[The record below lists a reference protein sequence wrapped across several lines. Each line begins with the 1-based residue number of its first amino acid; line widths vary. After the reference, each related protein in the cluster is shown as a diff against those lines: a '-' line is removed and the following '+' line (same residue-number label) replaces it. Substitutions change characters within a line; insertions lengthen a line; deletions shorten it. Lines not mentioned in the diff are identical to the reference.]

1 VRNGAKNPC
10 GSNVD
15 RTQRKQMPHASIIS
29 IVDDDGSVREGLA
42 DLVSSMGYQAK
53 TFRRAEQFLKSRW
66 IRKTTCLIADVQMP
80 EMTGLELCAALED
93 LEIKIPTILITA
105 FPNNNDRERALNAG
119 VSRYLTKPFQKGE
132 LIKCIRSTLGHAV

>member
-1 VRNGAKNPC
+1 
-10 GSNVD
+10 
-15 RTQRKQMPHASIIS
+15 MPDASTIS
-29 IVDDDGSVREGLA
+29 IVDDDASVREGLA
-42 DLVSSMGYQAK
+42 DLVSSMGFQAK
-53 TFRRAEQFLKSRW
+53 TFRRAEHFLKSRW

-80 EMTGLELCAALED
+80 EMTGLELYSALED
-93 LEIKIPTILITA
+93 LGVKIPTILITA